1 MVRAVMMVRMRRT
14 GLSRYPLSFENLQAS
29 VWAGFHVNAKTPD
42 AVVDTLNKAIY
53 AALAKP
59 EVRGPIE
66 AGGATVYPPMTPK
79 QVNDFYLKD
88 AHEIEVVAKGMG
100 FTKQ

>member
-1 MVRAVMMVRMRRT
+1 MAT
-14 GLSRYPLSFENLQAS
+14 NINLADLDRLAQNPKVQVDDS
-29 VWAGFHVNAKTPD
+29 YDGFLNNAAFLEFNVEHP
-42 AVVDTLNKAIY
+42 I
-53 AALAKP
+53 LAKP